1 MLRLY
6 QMASMV
12 FVDNG
17 AGRGQDASIFL
28 RMDRQSQRLR
38 EDFKEMKEKL
48 ASGGAITSAL
58 AYAFC

>member
-1 MLRLY
+1 
-6 QMASMV
+6 
-12 FVDNG
+12 
-17 AGRGQDASIFL
+17 
-28 RMDRQSQRLR
+28 MDRQSNRTR